1 MVAMPK
7 IVLAEALPDILLPG
21 TGGANIVL
29 AAGNDASTVH
39 VSVK

>member
-7 IVLAEALPDILLPG
+7 IVLVEALPDIL
-21 TGGANIVL
+21 L